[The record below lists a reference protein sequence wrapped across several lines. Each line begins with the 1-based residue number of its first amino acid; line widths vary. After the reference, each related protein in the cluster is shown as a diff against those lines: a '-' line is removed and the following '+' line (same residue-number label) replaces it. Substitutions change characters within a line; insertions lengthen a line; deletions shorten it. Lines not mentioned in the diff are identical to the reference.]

1 MVFGCL
7 GILFGGW
14 LTDRWLKLGKTDA
27 ALRVGILAAC
37 IAIIGGV
44 YLVAGTGALAVF
56 LMVPSV
62 FALGM
67 PFGAA
72 PAAIVAIVP
81 NQMRGQTAA
90 VYLFVVNLIG
100 LGVGP
105 TAVALVTDY
114 VFAND
119 LALKWSMLIVSTL
132 ACLMAIALLAAGLKP
147 YRETIVRLRA
157 Q

>member
-1 MVFGCL
+1 
-7 GILFGGW
+7 
-14 LTDRWLKLGKTDA
+14 
-27 ALRVGILAAC
+27 
-37 IAIIGGV
+37 
-44 YLVAGTGALAVF
+44 
-56 LMVPSV
+56 MVPAV

-90 VYLFVVNLIG
+90 IYLFIVNLVG
-100 LGVGP
+100 LGLGP

-119 LALKWSMLIVSTL
+119 AALRWSILLVGTVANLA
-132 ACLMAIALLAAGLKP
+132 AIALLAAGLKP
-147 YRETIVRLRA
+147 YRETLRRSRA
-157 Q
+157 DLHTTR